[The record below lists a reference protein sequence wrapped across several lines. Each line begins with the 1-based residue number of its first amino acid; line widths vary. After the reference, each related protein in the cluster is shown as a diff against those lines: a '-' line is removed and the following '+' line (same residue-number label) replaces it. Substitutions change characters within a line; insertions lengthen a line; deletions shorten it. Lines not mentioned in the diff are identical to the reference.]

1 MVRSFL
7 LNIFLAL
14 VWTFLQGELQGS
26 NFAVGMVL
34 GYLVIALSQQ
44 VMGTS
49 AYVQKVV
56 QVVRFVT
63 VSLWEIFTASLAL
76 AWLIVQP
83 KLQVR
88 PAIVAIP
95 LDAETDLEIVSMSSL
110 LTLSPGTMTLDV
122 STDRETLY
130 VHTIDLDDV
139 EAFRRE
145 IKSGLERRVLEVM
158 R

>member
-44 VMGTS
+44 IMGTS

-63 VSLWEIFTASLAL
+63 ISLWEIFTASLAL

-88 PAIVAIP
+88 PAIVAVP
-95 LDAETDLEIVSMSSL
+95 LDAKTDVEIATMSSL

-139 EAFRRE
+139 DEFRRE

>member
-34 GYLVIALSQQ
+34 GYLVIAISQQ
-44 VMGTS
+44 VLGTS
-49 AYVQKVV
+49 AYVRKVG
-56 QVVRFVT
+56 QVVRFVLFA
-63 VSLWEIFTASLAL
+63 LWEIFTASLAL

-83 KLQVR
+83 RVQLR

-95 LDAETDLEIVSMSSL
+95 LDAETDLEIASVASL
-110 LTLSPGTMTLDV
+110 LTLSPGTMSLDV
-122 STDRETLY
+122 STDRRTLY
-130 VHTIDLDDV
+130 VHTIDLDD
-139 EAFRRE
+139 ADTFRRE
-145 IKSGLERRVLEVM
+145 IKGGLERRVLEVM

>member
-44 VMGTS
+44 IMGTS

-63 VSLWEIFTASLAL
+63 ISLWEIFTASLAL

-95 LDAETDLEIVSMSSL
+95 LDAKTDVEIATMSSL

-139 EAFRRE
+139 DEFRRE

>member
-1 MVRSFL
+1 MVTSFL

-26 NFAVGMVL
+26 NFALGMVL

-63 VSLWEIFTASLAL
+63 GSLWEIFTASLAL

-83 KLQVR
+83 RLQVR

-95 LDAETDLEIVSMSSL
+95 LDAKTDVEIATMASL

-139 EAFRRE
+139 DEFRRE
-145 IKSGLERRVLEVM
+145 IKSGLERQVLEVM